1 VHLRGPRSRKGPPR
15 AAVHHRPPPIVFEF
29 IDDVGRN
36 HDSFLGPAWTALIL
50 PPPPCG
56 LLRLPANFRVRR
68 ILRRP
73 PPRTIVFPQKN
84 PIVRCPTRGAFF
96 AGRRAGSHGAA
107 TTTADGRSSTVKEPP
122 SRPLLARSCEPAD
135 CDST

>member
-1 VHLRGPRSRKGPPR
+1 MGVR
-15 AAVHHRPPPIVFEF
+15 F
-29 IDDVGRN
+29 
-36 HDSFLGPAWTALIL
+36 PATS
-50 PPPPCG
+50 CG
-56 LLRLPANFRVRR
+56 LPDPNRVSRFLSHFLACPR
-68 ILRRP
+68 IF
-73 PPRTIVFPQKN
+73 PRNKAVVLN
-84 PIVRCPTRGAFF
+84 PTRGVFF